1 MYEEDLPALATRV
14 IDLLSQKETGKA
26 KVLFLEGDLG
36 AGKTTFTKSLAEA
49 LGIHKEEVKSPTFIL
64 KKEYNADHP
73 IFKKLIHI
81 DAYRF
86 VDPHEVKALRLEDD
100 MTSPSSIIAI
110 EWPSKMAK
118 IDKDMSL
125 SFAVIDDRTR
135 AVTISHEEEY

>member
-1 MYEEDLPALATRV
+1 MPALAERV
-14 IDLLSQKETGKA
+14 IDLLAQKETGKA

-64 KKEYNADHP
+64 KKEYNAEHP
-73 IFKKLIHI
+73 VFKKLIHI

-86 VDPHEVKALRLEDD
+86 VDPQEVKVLRLEEDARD
-100 MTSPSSIIAI
+100 PSSIIAI